1 MFRSMP
7 DDPLYDLFY
16 SSYNK
21 HYTALAHLV
30 QSIAVRYT
38 SRMHRLFAPKFYHD
52 RNDTYFLK
60 GLKYVGE
67 KDKIDERNFSEIAEF
82 GRKLYEYNKDPKNTS
97 NLGIQTKTL
106 DWLFPEKYDKS
117 IVTQYMD
124 LHLRFQK

>member
-21 HYTALAHLV
+21 YYTALAHLV

-38 SRMHRLFAPKFYHD
+38 SRIHRLFAPKFYHG
-52 RNDTYFLK
+52 RNDTNFLK

-67 KDKIDERNFSEIAEF
+67 KDKIGKRNFSEIAEF
-82 GRKLYEYNKDPKNTS
+82 GGKLYEYNKDPKNTS

-106 DWLFPEKYDKS
+106 DWPFPEKYYKS
-117 IVTQYMD
+117 IVTQ
-124 LHLRFQK
+124 